1 MGGSSKTTSSN
12 TVDPQ
17 LMALYQQNY
26 ATASQVANTPFQ
38 PYTGERVA
46 GFTPAQLQGQNALLS
61 AASDPTA
68 LNAISGAQNAISG
81 LMSYRAPAIA
91 ASAPVSPLT
100 VRSNVV
106 TANPVA
112 AGQLSQT
119 DLTPYLNPYT
129 DDVVNAAL
137 ADLTRARQV
146 QGVADNASAT
156 AAHAFGGTRQAVL
169 DANTTDNYLRNV
181 ASTTAGLRQ
190 SAYQN
195 AQQAALSD
203 IGNRLAADQ
212 SNANRQLTAD
222 QSNASNWLNA
232 DEFNANSRLNAD
244 QFNATNAYNA
254 QVANAAN
261 DLAGANFRLNAAGQY
276 AGLGSDYFNQ
286 LAQQGNLY
294 STVGAQQQ
302 ALQQAQDDADYQE
315 FLRQIAYPQQQQQL
329 RNQALGMIPLQQTQT
344 TTTSKSPGALDVL
357 GGLSDAAKGVG
368 ALAPLILAP

>member
-26 ATASQVANTPFQ
+26 ARASQVADTPFQ
-38 PYTGERVA
+38 PYSGERVA

-68 LNAISGAQNAISG
+68 RNAILGAQNSVSG
-81 LMSYRAPAIA
+81 LLNYRAPTIA
-91 ASAPVSPLT
+91 ASPPVAPLT
-100 VRSNVV
+100 VNS
-106 TANPVA
+106 NPVT

-129 DDVVNAAL
+129 NDVVNSAL
-137 ADLTRARQV
+137 ADLAHARQV

-181 ASTTAGLRQ
+181 ASTAAGLRQ

-195 AQQAALSD
+195 AQQTALSD
-203 IGNRLAADQ
+203 IGNRL
-212 SNANRQLTAD
+212 TAD
-222 QSNASNWLNA
+222 QFNAGNRLNA
-232 DEFNANSRLNAD
+232 EEFNANSRLNAD

-254 QVANAAN
+254 QMANASN
-261 DLAGANFRLNAAGQY
+261 DLAGANLRLNAAGQY
-276 AGLGSDYFNQ
+276 AGLGTNYFNQ

-315 FLRQIAYPQQQQQL
+315 FLRQIAYPEQQQQL

-344 TTTSKSPGALDVL
+344 TTSSKSPGILDVVDSL
-357 GGLSDAAKGVG
+357 TGAAKAAASLG
-368 ALAPLILAP
+368 AKPF

>member
-1 MGGSSKTTSSN
+1 MGGSSTKTESSN

-46 GFTPAQLQGQNALLS
+46 GFTPAQIQGQNALLS

-68 LNAISGAQNAISG
+68 LNAIGRAQNSVSG
-81 LMSYRAPAIA
+81 LMNYQAPTIA
-91 ASAPVSPLT
+91 APTIGTPTLVAATQVSPVS
-100 VRSNVV
+100 
-106 TANPVA
+106 VA

-119 DLTPYLNPYT
+119 DLSPYINPYT
-129 DDVVNAAL
+129 DDVVNSAL
-137 ADLTRARQV
+137 ADLQHARQV

-169 DANTTDNYLRNV
+169 DANTTNDYLRNV

-203 IGNRLAADQ
+203 IGNRLSADQ
-212 SNANRQLTAD
+212 FNATNRLSAD
-222 QSNASNWLNA
+222 QFNATNGLNA
-232 DEFNANSRLNAD
+232 DQFNATNRLNAD
-244 QFNATNAYNA
+244 QFNATGAYNA
-254 QVANAAN
+254 AAANAAN
-261 DLAGANFRLNAAGQY
+261 TLAGANLQLNAAGQY

-302 ALQQAQDDADYQE
+302 ALQQSQDDAAYDE
-315 FLRQIAYPQQQQQL
+315 FLRQLNYPYQQQQL
-329 RNQALGMIPLQQTQT
+329 RNQALGMMPIQQTQT
-344 TTTSKSPGALDVL
+344 TQTTKQGDILGGVL
-357 GGLSDAAKGVG
+357 GTLAGGAQLGAAMYNG
-368 ALAPLILAP
+368 